1 MIRLLTIELL
11 KIRNYRTF
19 WVIFSLY
26 AVALTLLMWILYG
39 FTNQMEGKVGFTAF
53 TIYSFPDVWSNTT
66 YFALFLRFLIGF
78 LMIILVSNEFSY
90 KTIRQGIIDGL
101 SKEEWILSKI
111 LLALFLSTVAA
122 GIVFLIAS
130 IFGLVSSKSSD
141 YEYFFKYISYIPTYL
156 LEVFVYLMFAFMVTI
171 FFKRSG
177 LSMIIVL
184 FYSFFEWYW
193 VIKFKSEGIEKGV
206 GKYLQEEDHWALNKF
221 PFNTPLDLTNPPFKK
236 YGVILNF
243 DADITLV
250 QCLPALG
257 YSLLFG
263 AIAYFWLKNKDI

>member
-26 AVALTLLMWILYG
+26 TLALVLLMWILYV
-39 FTNQMEGKVGFTAF
+39 FTNQMEGAAGFRAF
-53 TIYSFPDVWSNTT
+53 TIYSFPDVWYNTT

-101 SKEEWILSKI
+101 SKEEWILSKV
-111 LLALFLSTVAA
+111 LLALFLSTTAA
-122 GIVFLIAS
+122 TIVFLMGS
-130 IFGLVSSKSSD
+130 IFGLISTKSTD
-141 YEYFFKYISYIPTYL
+141 YEYFFKYISYVPTYL
-156 LEVFVYLMFAFMVTI
+156 LEVFVYLMFVFMVTM
-171 FFKRSG
+171 FLKRSG
-177 LSMIIVL
+177 LSIIVVL
-184 FYSFFEWYW
+184 CYSFLEWYW
-193 VIKFKSEGIEKGV
+193 VIKFKTNGIEKGV
-206 GKYLQEEDHWALNKF
+206 GKYLQAEDHWLLNKL
-221 PFNTPLDLTNPPFKK
+221 PFNTPLDLANSPFKK
-236 YGVILNF
+236 YGVILTYN
-243 DADITLV
+243 ADITLI

-263 AIAYFWLKNKDI
+263 AITYLWLKSRDV